1 MIRLGFGEMYDN
13 ISYGKVQ
20 NVLFIWLQEA
30 RQTAD
35 ELLFTYFLAENMHV
49 TSLKSVNFE

>member
-20 NVLFIWLQEA
+20 NVLFNWLQEA
-30 RQTAD
+30 SQTAD
-35 ELLFTYFLAENMHV
+35 KLQFTYFLAENMRV